1 MLSVTVVTK
10 GNYQALLYF
19 SAPLHLSTIQEAGT
33 PRGRVSGHTTTAL
46 SLCVCAVVIS
56 LSGTFSTFLCSRRT
70 MVSKAHGHSY
80 RYNLLHGA
88 VLRTKVLSTE
98 SSPSATTS
106 DDMLALRHRRAI
118 FLVRKA
124 NLATTEDVHSCAI
137 GFGTLYSD
145 FLIQED

>member
-1 MLSVTVVTK
+1 
-10 GNYQALLYF
+10 
-19 SAPLHLSTIQEAGT
+19 
-33 PRGRVSGHTTTAL
+33 
-46 SLCVCAVVIS
+46 
-56 LSGTFSTFLCSRRT
+56 
-70 MVSKAHGHSY
+70 MVFKAHGHSY

-98 SSPSATTS
+98 GSPSATTS
-106 DDMLALRHRRAI
+106 DDTLALRHRRAI